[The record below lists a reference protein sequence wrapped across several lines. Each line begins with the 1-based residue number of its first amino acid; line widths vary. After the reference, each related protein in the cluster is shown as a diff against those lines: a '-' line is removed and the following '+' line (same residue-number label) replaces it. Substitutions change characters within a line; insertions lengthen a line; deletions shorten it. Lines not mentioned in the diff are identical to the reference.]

1 MPKIDSARINALR
14 AQPKPLANPLNTTN
28 THSEDT
34 PEPMEVDK
42 APMGRTLRKRKEKV
56 AKHLKRG
63 ANEKEMDS
71 FLMKPQTS
79 SRRIN
84 DPELIATCHCG
95 AEYETKYSAS
105 IKTHTPTSIDNA
117 NQKSIDNHLKQSI
130 DSSSTAAQDD
140 WPPKCY
146 PSFALKAATSS
157 QHLDEYDEDYEEERA
172 TEYRETVIHEPG
184 VDELH
189 EGFTTEELLNHQE
202 RSDTDSLFAEACG
215 RGTRFYRPFT
225 KAKRPSIDNKASTS
239 IDNRPKRPSTVSEKA
254 KQNNNDLPP
263 DEFGIFRDP
272 KSYARAMDGHALQK
286 DEYGVY
292 RDLHGHARGVDG
304 HIIHVSKDDIRN
316 LLETA
321 SMDEHSYIC
330 LPEHERSFTHT
341 KLVPEIYTKDEIN
354 EMLYEICGVQ
364 GKNEDD
370 FQMKL
375 DGVYYLLNDNISWL
389 TTCLEEMRQDIATM
403 QTQRATEATTLMS
416 LDRNISTSID
426 DDPPP

>member
-1 MPKIDSARINALR
+1 MALMKTTDSLNMKIKTL
-14 AQPKPLANPLNTTN
+14 KEANPPNTTN

-71 FLMKPQTS
+71 FLMKSQTS

-117 NQKSIDNHLKQSI
+117 NQKSIDNANQKSIDNLLKQSI

-146 PSFALKAATSS
+146 PIFALKAATSS

-172 TEYRETVIHEPG
+172 TEYRASTNIAYYTSIDNEIDHAKEGNYSIGSWADDHYHERYDVETAIHEPG

-202 RSDTDSLFAEACG
+202 HSDTDSLFAEACG

-225 KAKRPSIDNKASTS
+225 KAKRPSIDNKASTL

-254 KQNNNDLPP
+254 KQNNNYLPP

-272 KSYARAMDGHALQK
+272 KSYARAMDGHALQ
-286 DEYGVY
+286 
-292 RDLHGHARGVDG
+292 
-304 HIIHVSKDDIRN
+304 VSI
-316 LLETA
+316 E
-321 SMDEHSYIC
+321 
-330 LPEHERSFTHT
+330 
-341 KLVPEIYTKDEIN
+341 
-354 EMLYEICGVQ
+354 
-364 GKNEDD
+364 
-370 FQMKL
+370 
-375 DGVYYLLNDNISWL
+375 
-389 TTCLEEMRQDIATM
+389 DIADI
-403 QTQRATEATTLMS
+403 L
-416 LDRNISTSID
+416 
-426 DDPPP
+426 